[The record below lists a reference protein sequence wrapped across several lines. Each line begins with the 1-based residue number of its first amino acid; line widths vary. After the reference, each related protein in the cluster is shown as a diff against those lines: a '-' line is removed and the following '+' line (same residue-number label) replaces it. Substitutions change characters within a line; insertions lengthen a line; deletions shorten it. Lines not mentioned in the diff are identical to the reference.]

1 MKKNYLVFAV
11 AVVAMMLASCAKK
24 EIVNPVTDAT
34 GEYQGT
40 TKAMTFA
47 VTTEG
52 EESKTS
58 INLENGAVSWSE
70 GDKAKFA
77 WGFPFA
83 EGPQSGVVESE
94 EIDLANKAFT
104 VALPEGFTENNN
116 THLYGVYPSSVEVSY
131 LTNGGALYVTV
142 PTEQD
147 GTFASASIAV
157 AKGNKA
163 DLTETLAFY
172 NLCGLLQIKVNDAA
186 AKKIVISGN
195 ETIAGKVSLTWN
207 KTTGMPE
214 VKAYSTEE
222 KQISLNVNGAGTYY
236 AAVLPASITDLYVAI
251 YDDSDNL
258 IGDKA
263 AESTL
268 VVARKQIKKLGTI
281 ATGFEGRYYVKV
293 DGEGDGSSWDN
304 AANYTELRKKLLA
317 NNTAL
322 NVFMAAGTY
331 TATEASMGSSNTSCV
346 NVIKGGYPADATG
359 YSLRGRDCVANETI
373 LDAGGNNRIWILQV
387 GSWDISGLTFANAKR
402 TKDDTGSALVVE
414 AKSGST
420 FKIASCKFTGNTN
433 EGNAG
438 GGAVRVS
445 GGVVNMS
452 NCVFTGNTAANNGG
466 AIYVNSTG
474 TLKAEK
480 CLLTSNVAKAA
491 MGAVYVTGK
500 LEARDCSFID
510 NNQTSVALASNGVA
524 YIDNCYFTYTSDPAK
539 PNAIISPAATTTK
552 VRINNSVLTGNWGTN
567 GQYQIYGA
575 GDVLVVNTTMLGQ
588 IGNGNIGVGASGKL
602 NVINSI
608 VANAASSGA
617 GKSFAVNASATAG
630 CNYSLYSTFSGTVTA
645 TSSLAGVKYYID
657 TNKNFPVGYTWYK
670 TNAAT
675 MFANN
680 QSSTLA
686 VSDCRGN
693 LHFYEWDGNV
703 PVIDENTFTKAT
715 LAQIQTLVSTADADF
730 AAWLG
735 DALSKDIRGEERNA
749 VAVWPGSYED
759 PSSAVFSSLENLN
772 VK

>member
-70 GDKAKFA
+70 GDKVKFA
-77 WGFPFA
+77 WGFPFT
-83 EGPQSGVVESE
+83 EGPKQGVVESE
-94 EIDLANKAFT
+94 AIDLDNKTFT
-104 VALPEGFTENNN
+104 AGFPEGFTENNN
-116 THLYGVYPSSVEVSY
+116 THLYGVYPASIEVEY
-131 LTNGGALYVTV
+131 PANGGALYVTV
-142 PTEQD
+142 PVEQD
-147 GTFASASIAV
+147 GTFASASISV

-172 NLCGLLQIKVNDAA
+172 NLCGLLQIKVDDAA

-304 AANYTELRKKLLA
+304 AANYTELRKKLQA
-317 NNTAL
+317 NNTSL

-331 TATEASMGSSNTSCV
+331 TATEASMGSGNTSCV

-433 EGNAG
+433 EGTAG

-491 MGAVYVTGK
+491 MGAVYVIGK

-608 VANAASSGA
+608 VANAASNGA
-617 GKSFAVNASATAG
+617 GKSLNVNASATAD
-630 CNYSLYSTFSGTVTA
+630 CNYSLYSTFSGPVTA
-645 TSSLAGVKYYID
+645 TSSLAGVKYTTD
-657 TNKNFPVGYTWYK
+657 ANKNFPVGYTWYK
-670 TNAAT
+670 TNAAA

-703 PVIDENTFTKAT
+703 PVIDENAFTKAT
-715 LAQIQTLVSTADADF
+715 LAQIQTLVTTADADF
-730 AAWLG
+730 ATWLG
-735 DALSKDIRGEERNA
+735 DALGKDIRGEERNA
-749 VAVWPGSYED
+749 VAVWPGSYEV
-759 PSSAVFSSLENLN
+759 PSSVSPSSLENLN